1 MPHTCRWLS
10 FIALSPPLCLLC
22 CFLPVD
28 IISCN
33 SDKSCHYS
41 GKELKMSKTERLI
54 AMMMTINSKRHFTVG
69 ELAEEFS
76 VSKRTVLR
84 DLQALEEVGFPLY
97 SEVGAA
103 GGYHVLKERVLPP
116 IAFSENEA
124 KAIFFA
130 YQSLQYYKD
139 IPFKQE
145 NLSVLKKFLNNLP
158 SDIQNSIAKMQ
169 DKVIFWV
176 PDRHCSAPLLK
187 EIFDIV
193 TAGRYATIQY
203 SSEYATSVR
212 TIVPIGLYAMN
223 GLWYCPAYCQKAK
236 EVREFRVDRI
246 LKIIEAGEWNKEED
260 LAETAIPSLKEYL
273 DHKEKGDD
281 TRIIIRLTKLGVKR
295 CEADFL
301 LARGLKILP
310 DGNGI
315 IDLEIARSSLELV
328 AECLVALGDHA
339 TVIASD
345 ELLEL
350 MRRKAREL
358 YAHYCRE
365 N

>member
-1 MPHTCRWLS
+1 
-10 FIALSPPLCLLC
+10 
-22 CFLPVD
+22 
-28 IISCN
+28 
-33 SDKSCHYS
+33 
-41 GKELKMSKTERLI
+41 MSKTERLI

-76 VSKRTVLR
+76 VSKRTILR

-116 IAFSENEA
+116 ITFSENEA

-139 IPFKQE
+139 IPFEQE
-145 NLSVLKKFLNNLP
+145 SLSVLKKFLNNLP
-158 SDIQNSIAKMQ
+158 SDIQNSLAKMQ
-169 DKVIFWV
+169 DEVIFWV
-176 PDRHCSAPLLK
+176 PDRHCATPLLK
-187 EIFDIV
+187 EVFDIV
-193 TAGRYATIQY
+193 TAGWRATIRY

-236 EVREFRVDRI
+236 AIREFRVDRFEEI
-246 LKIIEAGEWNKEED
+246 VEAGEYEED
-260 LAETAIPSLKEYL
+260 WLEGKEIPSLKEYL
-273 DHKEKGDD
+273 DHKESGDD
-281 TRIIIRLTKLGVKR
+281 IHITIQLTKLGVKR

-301 LARGLKILP
+301 LARGLTVLP
-310 DGNGI
+310 GGDGI
-315 IDLEIARSSLELV
+315 IDMEIARSSLELV
-328 AECLVALGDHA
+328 GECLAALGDNA
-339 TVIASD
+339 TVIKSD
-345 ELLEL
+345 ELQDL

-358 YAHYCRE
+358 YYHYCQE
-365 N
+365 P